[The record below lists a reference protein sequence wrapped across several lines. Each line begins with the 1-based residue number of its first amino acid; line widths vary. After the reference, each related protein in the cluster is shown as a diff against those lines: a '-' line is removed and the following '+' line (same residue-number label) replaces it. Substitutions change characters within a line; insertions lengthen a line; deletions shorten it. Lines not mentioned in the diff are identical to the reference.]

1 MLRLTDIKTWTAA
14 QISRR
19 IFLAITSMSLLLFV
33 LFWTLGFDTPYEDSP
48 NFNAPL
54 LTDALLWLMVMLLLG
69 ASALT
74 AWSVATFIRKRG
86 KTDTRTNN
94 IPAKAISYTMA
105 ITTAAL
111 LVLSFS
117 AGSSEPIRA
126 NGLQYSSWLWLK
138 SADMFI
144 TTSTI
149 MIAVASA
156 TIITFSIINKRRK

>member
-86 KTDTRTNN
+86 NTDARTNN

-111 LVLSFS
+111 LFLSFS
-117 AGSSEPIRA
+117 AG
-126 NGLQYSSWLWLK
+126 
-138 SADMFI
+138 
-144 TTSTI
+144 
-149 MIAVASA
+149 
-156 TIITFSIINKRRK
+156 